1 VIRLSA
7 ISRCFQGV
15 IPSLVASAD
24 ATGMPNVTYVSQVYL
39 VDDKHVALSRQ
50 FFNKTSRNLDEN
62 PNATVEIYDPVT
74 FQAYRL
80 RLRFL
85 RSERTGP
92 LFDTMAMRIQA
103 IASHT
108 GMEGV
113 FRLVA
118 ADIFEVTR
126 AERVDGFLTDNAPQT
141 HEEISVGG
149 LRTELRGLQL
159 VSERINRADDLE
171 TLLAAALDAL
181 AVYFGF
187 EHTIVLLNEEQTGR
201 LVTIACRGYGGG
213 VGAEVAMGE
222 GLIGTVARE
231 RRMLRITGLDESLR
245 YGRAVR
251 RSFVSDGGTSRPE
264 IPLPGLPDA
273 QSALVIPLSL
283 EDRLLGVLAA
293 ESRDPMA
300 FGEWD
305 EAYLDIIGNQIALG
319 IDRVLEADEP
329 AVDITPPPRAP
340 LPAAVIPPRPR
351 RTLVYYKADDAVFL
365 DNEYLIR
372 NVPGRILWKLLA
384 EWKRGGRTAFTNR
397 ELRLDRSLGLPEVK
411 DNLES
416 RLILLRHRLREK
428 CPEISIASTGRGK
441 FQLEIGADLELAERR
456 RKKKWRTGNPAC
468 PAETKGGQAG
478 LPVLH

>member
-1 VIRLSA
+1 MIRLSS

-24 ATGMPNVTYVSQVYL
+24 ATGMPNVTYVSQVYYL
-39 VDDKHVALSRQ
+39 DDQHVVLSRQ

-62 PNATVEIYDPVT
+62 PNATVEVYDPVT

-85 RSERTGP
+85 RSEKSGP
-92 LFDTMAMRIQA
+92 LFETMSMRIQA

-113 FRLVA
+113 FRLIA
-118 ADIFEVTR
+118 ADVFEVVR
-126 AERVDGFLTDNAPQT
+126 AERVDGFLTETAAAPAQ
-141 HEEISVGG
+141 EEISVGG

-181 AVYFGF
+181 DVYFGF
-187 EHTIVLLNEEQTGR
+187 HHTIVLLNEEQGAR

-222 GLIGTVARE
+222 GFIGTVARE
-231 RRMLRITGLDESLR
+231 RRILRISGLDESLR

-251 RSFVSDGGTSRPE
+251 RSHLSDGGKSRPE

-273 QSALVIPLSL
+273 QSALVIPLSV
-283 EDRLLGVLAA
+283 EDRLIGVLAA

-319 IDRVLEADEP
+319 IDRVMQSDEP
-329 AVDITPPPRAP
+329 VVVDSPPPPRAP
-340 LPAAVIPPRPR
+340 LPIAVVPPRTR
-351 RTLVYYKADDAVFL
+351 RTLTYYKDDDAVFL

-372 NVPGRILWKLLA
+372 NVPGRILWKLLG
-384 EWKRGGRTAFTNR
+384 EWKQGGRTTFTNR
-397 ELRLDRSLGLPEVK
+397 ELRLDRALGLPEIK

-428 CPEISIASTGRGK
+428 CPEVQITSTGRGR
-441 FQLEIGADLELAERR
+441 FQLEIEADLELVER
-456 RKKKWRTGNPAC
+456 
-468 PAETKGGQAG
+468 
-478 LPVLH
+478 